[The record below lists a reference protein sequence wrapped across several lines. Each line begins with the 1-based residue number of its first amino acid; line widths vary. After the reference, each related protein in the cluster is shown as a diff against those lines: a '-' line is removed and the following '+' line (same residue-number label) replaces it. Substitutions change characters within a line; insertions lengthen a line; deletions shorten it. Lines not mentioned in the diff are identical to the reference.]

1 MAPAFGNGSNAAS
14 VTNHVESLKT
24 AISTNKEIHMQ
35 KKLIALAVAAAAAA
49 PAFAQ
54 SNVTVYGVVD
64 AYYGRASAD
73 GAKTTNVINSGGLSG
88 SRLGFKGT
96 EALGNGLSALFVLE
110 YALANDIITDAVG
123 GAARQELVGL
133 TGGFG
138 TVVAGAAQT
147 AGYDFACANNPVAG
161 SALDAYSKVGSASLL
176 FCGGA
181 GRSSNAFAYISPN
194 FAGATIAYN
203 HARVTE
209 NATAQPEGKDAYANL
224 IGASY
229 ANGPIGVNAVWSK
242 VSMANTAASDDVQE
256 LGIGGSYD
264 LKVVKLMA
272 QYQVQDNKA
281 LDSKNNKIGI
291 AAAIPVGPAGAVAV
305 QYARSK
311 IKETVAEDDPKSY
324 TIAYTH
330 GLSKRTTAYAGY
342 NRVTNASAG
351 TYASVLTPTAGGKS
365 SVLAAGVRHTF

>member
-1 MAPAFGNGSNAAS
+1 
-14 VTNHVESLKT
+14 
-24 AISTNKEIHMQ
+24 MQ

-54 SNVTVYGVVD
+54 SNVTIYGVADV
-64 AYYGRASAD
+64 YYGRASAD

-110 YALANDIITDAVG
+110 YGLNMDDKAGLVG
-123 GAARQELVGL
+123 TGSAPARQQLVGL

-138 TVVAGAAQT
+138 TVVAGSAQT

-161 SALDAYSKVGSASLL
+161 SALDAYHKVGSRAILS
-176 FCGGA
+176 CGQD
-181 GRSSNAFAYISPN
+181 GRASNAFAYISPN

-209 NATAQPEGKDAYANL
+209 NATAAATGKDAYANL

-242 VSMANTAASDDVQE
+242 VSMANTDASDDVQE

-272 QYQVQDNKA
+272 QYQTYDNKA
-281 LDSKNNKIGI
+281 VDNKNNKIGI